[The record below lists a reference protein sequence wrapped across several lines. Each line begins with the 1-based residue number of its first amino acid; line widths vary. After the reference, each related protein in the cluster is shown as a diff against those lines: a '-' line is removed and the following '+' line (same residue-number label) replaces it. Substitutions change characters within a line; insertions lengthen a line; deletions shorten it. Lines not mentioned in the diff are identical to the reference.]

1 MPRAQHGRK
10 LWVNIVLWGTIIGFG
25 LGVIIYFIPGGF
37 QILDT
42 NPDQA
47 QDVALIVNGDKIF
60 QSEVDFALQSL
71 LEQYRQL
78 YQQIQSNFDEQLQ
91 GASGAY
97 YQLQLRSQAVDGLIR
112 NQILRQEIRKRK
124 ISVPQT
130 QVDLRFRERYE
141 QFLRTNQVTEQRLI
155 ELLQNPEIQERF
167 RQFFNLRTGTLGEF
181 KNTLRSAVEF
191 ELQQERLKDAVVGQ
205 LTPTDKD
212 LLDFVSENKQRYLSR
227 LIGAVVPT
235 DEELQAYFE
244 QYKDEYAKEEVK
256 ASHIFLSLAYDPP
269 DVELQ
274 AARQKLEDL
283 RKQLSKGSDFA
294 ELAKEYSE
302 DQTTREAGGDLGYIV
317 KGESRYGSEF
327 EDAAFALDVGK
338 VSDVVRTQQGLH
350 LIKVTD
356 RRTKGFDDVR
366 DQLKQDLSEELEN
379 QRFEAWLKA
388 AQEQGVFPQ
397 SDEVHAR
404 HILIKVS
411 STASEEEVQA
421 ARQKIEEIQKQL
433 TEGAD
438 FAELAK
444 QYSEDASNNAQGG
457 DLGWFGQGRM
467 VDEFDQAAFAL
478 QEGQISG
485 PVRTQ
490 FGFHLIQL
498 LERRKTDAIKQEVK
512 DAYDQEQTDKR
523 YEDWVK
529 QSTDSAQIEI
539 QDELL
544 AAYRLEERAR
554 MEQDPGAKRE
564 LFDEA
569 LTAYG
574 KVRQNLEIDPYLGYY
589 ESQLYQ
595 EKLELLEEKEK
606 NLGEGATEQ
615 ERQALKDQMDSTR
628 KLTVESFLKSS
639 YGERDASTFEQMVK
653 LAPDNADLRVAYAR
667 FLLEQKD
674 DDDGAY
680 EQLKKAVELNP
691 SYWQAQVL
699 AADIQTMRG
708 IYTSVIE
715 HLKKALE
722 LVAAGSREQRDIRFK
737 LGQAY
742 LNLARQIDRDENL
755 AQAEQVLTQLKNEY
769 NETDQKRA
777 EVLSVLG
784 DVYMEQGSYPQAQEA
799 YREALKVTNRL
810 ETEVKLGRAYF
821 IDKQLD
827 QAEKSFQSVAA
838 RDVYN
843 VNARIG
849 LGDVY
854 RAKGQNDKAL
864 ENYRTALDLRAD
876 SATRRDIAKKILE
889 LDPNDTKT
897 RFRLAQLYLDGGAY
911 SSALEQYQ
919 AILSTDPE
927 SWQAQSG
934 LGDAYLGLNEYG
946 QAKDHY
952 RSALLLQ
959 VPSDQQVRLWQKVL
973 EAEQGAVGGVLN
985 PLGPDGQEA
994 ILQLADLYIKQ
1005 GSAEK
1010 AKEQLKM
1017 LQSDYPDYQPRRVAE
1032 LMALAEGKALP
1043 GEAVEDQ
1050 GREHIQPG
1058 QSHPPY
1064 NSKPPTSG
1072 WHLGST
1078 AEWGVHQEP
1087 IPDELQ
1093 IHNLEHGGV
1102 FIQYEP
1108 NVDQAVMEQLTA
1120 LVTRLREQ
1128 PKYCKLILAPYPTLD
1143 KPIALTAWTRILKLD
1158 TFDENRVVGFIDA
1171 WIEKGPEKNIP
1182 CQ

>member
-1 MPRAQHGRK
+1 MPRAQHGRR
-10 LWVNIVLWGTIIGFG
+10 LWVNIVLWGIIIGFG

-47 QDVALIVNGDKIF
+47 QEVALSVNGDKIF

-71 LEQYRQL
+71 IEQYRQL
-78 YQQIQSNFDEQLQ
+78 YQQIQSDFDEQLQ

-155 ELLQNPEIQERF
+155 ELLQNPQIQE
-167 RQFFNLRTGTLGEF
+167 FFNLRTGTLAEF
-181 KNTLRSAVEF
+181 KSKLRSESEF

-205 LTPTDKD
+205 LNPSDKE
-212 LLDFVSENKQRYLSR
+212 LLDFVSENKGRYLSR
-227 LIGAVVPT
+227 LIGSVVPT

-244 QYKDEYAKEEVK
+244 QHKDQYAKEEVK
-256 ASHIFLSLAYDPP
+256 ASHIFLALAQDAP
-269 DVELQ
+269 DVEVQ
-274 AARQKLEDL
+274 AARQQLEGL
-283 RKQLSKGSDFA
+283 RKQLAKGADFA

-302 DQTTREAGGDLGYIV
+302 DEATRDTGGDLGYFV
-317 KGESRYGSEF
+317 RGESRYGSVF

-338 VSDVVRTQQGLH
+338 VSDIVRTEQGLH
-350 LIKVTD
+350 LIQVTD
-356 RRTKGFDDVR
+356 RRTKGFADVK

-388 AQEQGVFPQ
+388 AQEEGVFPQ
-397 SDEVHAR
+397 SDEIRAR

-433 TEGAD
+433 MEGAD

-444 QYSEDASNNAQGG
+444 QYSEDAANSAQGG
-457 DLGWFGQGRM
+457 DLGWFGHGRM

-512 DAYDQEQTDKR
+512 DAYNQEQTDKR

-529 QSTDSAQIEI
+529 QTTDSATIEI
-539 QDELL
+539 LDELL

-554 MEQDPGAKRE
+554 REQDPDAKLK

-569 LTAYG
+569 LTAYS
-574 KVRQNLEIDPYLGYY
+574 KVRQNLESDPYLGYY

-595 EKLELLEEKEK
+595 EKLDLLEEKEK
-606 NLGEGATEQ
+606 NLGEGVTEE
-615 ERQALKDQMDSTR
+615 ERQALQDQIDSTR
-628 KLTVESFLKSS
+628 KSAVKSFLESSSS
-639 YGERDASTFEQMVK
+639 YGERDASSFEKMVE
-653 LAPDNADLRVAYAR
+653 LAADNADLRVAYAR

-691 SYWQAQVL
+691 NYWQALLL
-699 AADIQTMRG
+699 AADIQTARSV
-708 IYTSVIE
+708 YTAAVE
-715 HLKKALE
+715 HLKRALQI
-722 LVAAGSREQRDIRFK
+722 VAAGTREQRDIRFK

-755 AQAEQVLTQLKNEY
+755 AQAEQVLTQLKDEY

-784 DVYMEQGSYPQAQEA
+784 DVYMEKGSYPQAQEA
-799 YREALKVTNRL
+799 YREALKLTNRL

-827 QAEKSFQSVAA
+827 QAEKSFQSVVA

-843 VNARIG
+843 VQARIG

-854 RAKGQNDKAL
+854 GAKGQTDKAL

-897 RFRLAQLYLDGGAY
+897 RFRLAQLYLDEGAY
-911 SSALEQYQ
+911 SSAIEQYQ
-919 AILSTDPE
+919 AILSADPE
-927 SWQAQSG
+927 SWQAHSG
-934 LGDAYLGLNEYG
+934 LGDAYLGLNEFA

-952 RSALLLQ
+952 RSALLLEA
-959 VPSDQQVRLWQKVL
+959 PSDQQVRLWQKVL
-973 EAEQGAVGGVLN
+973 EAEQGVVGGVLN

-994 ILQLADLYIKQ
+994 MLQLAELYIKQ

-1017 LQSDYPDYQPRRVAE
+1017 LQSDYPDYQPTRVAE

-1050 GREHIQPG
+1050 GREHVQPG

-1078 AEWGVHQEP
+1078 ADWGVHQEP

-1102 FIQYEP
+1102 LIQYEP
-1108 NVDQAVMEQLTA
+1108 NIDQSVVEQLTA

-1158 TFDENRVVGFIDA
+1158 AFDENRVVGFIDA